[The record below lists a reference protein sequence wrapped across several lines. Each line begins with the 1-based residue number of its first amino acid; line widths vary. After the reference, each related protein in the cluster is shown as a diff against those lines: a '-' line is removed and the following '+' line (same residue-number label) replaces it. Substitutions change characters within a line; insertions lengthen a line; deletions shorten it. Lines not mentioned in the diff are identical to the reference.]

1 MALRLT
7 FLAGA
12 AAITAIGI
20 ARVEEPAK
28 GVRFTEFKREAGL
41 KQVKRIAL
49 IPPVVV
55 LRFDVKGRLP
65 SPDRF
70 TIRRAVANELAPG
83 LRDKLTGRFEVVL
96 NESVA
101 AALAET
107 GLKPV
112 DLFRTAKGAEEVLR
126 DRRKNV
132 CRLEMNRA
140 ALQSDPLA
148 VTIYQYVPEA
158 IGNMAK
164 DDNGLATIA
173 RGVTPQLNPESIRKV
188 LPRLKSDALLF
199 LRVED
204 LDTKEGV
211 VGIPLQKYKSS
222 VITVHASLVSAADL
236 SILWEAELQGH
247 SSTRERKIPFAQHG
261 EGYNKAEDRLAL
273 DGMTKLIPAL
283 ADKLSEAGTM

>member
-1 MALRLT
+1 MRGFCLMVLVGAT
-7 FLAGA
+7 FFGSN
-12 AAITAIGI
+12 
-20 ARVEEPAK
+20 ARKEEPAK
-28 GVRFTEFKREAGL
+28 GVRFTEFKRETAV

-70 TIRRAVANELAPG
+70 TIRRAVANELAPAVRE
-83 LRDKLTGRFEVVL
+83 LLSQRLDVAL

-101 AALAET
+101 AALAEE

-112 DLFRTAKGAEEVLR
+112 NLFRTAKGADEVLR

-132 CRLEMNRA
+132 CRLEMTRT
-140 ALQSDPLA
+140 ALEADPLA
-148 VTIYQYVPEA
+148 VTVYHYVPEA
-158 IGNMAK
+158 LRNMPK
-164 DDNGLATIA
+164 DDDGLATLA
-173 RGVTPQLNPESIRKV
+173 RGVNPRLNPDSVRKI
-188 LPRLKSDALLF
+188 LPRLKADALLL

-211 VGIPLQKYKSS
+211 VAIPPQKYKSS
-222 VITVHASLVSAADL
+222 VVTVHAALVSASDL
-236 SILWEAELQGH
+236 SVLWEAELQGH

-261 EGYNKAEDRLAL
+261 IGYNKAEDRLAL
-273 DGMTKLIPAL
+273 DGMTKLIPVL
-283 ADKLSEAGTM
+283 AEKLIEAVKG